1 MIRGITL
8 FICTE
13 CKKVFWAPDV
23 EYDAMVY
30 SVPMPCERCGSIR
43 TMPMKLDPF
52 HSDKLN
58 PNKPLEKQL
67 CYYSIYESIW
77 KRIGRPDI
85 DGTPDEQYRTGMM
98 FLNGEAWSMRNSE
111 VAFYWFMKAAKRG
124 HAQAQYQVGAMLDRM
139 RYRYKYDKY
148 LEEPPFC
155 CTSYAE
161 GTVYQWISK
170 AVGQGLPEAMCYLGN
185 MYRIGNSVEKNFEKT
200 FEWHQKAIVSGC
212 VESEYALGC
221 MYEQGEGVQPDLHEA
236 VRWYKEAAK
245 HGYVKAQLHLGRLY
259 ESTGKERD
267 YQEAFVFYQQ
277 AAQQKP
283 AEAWQRL
290 ASLYEAGK
298 GMEQD
303 FLKAWECYL
312 NAWKAGSE
320 KAYKEAK
327 RLLDDGLAHPEV
339 SALKEWYRKCIA
351 QGHREMWYDLGKL
364 YEEGKEGERNLEEA
378 FQCYGIA
385 ARTAHV
391 AEAQYALGC
400 MYEQGEGTQ
409 PDLQKAVRW
418 YEEAAKQGHVK
429 AQAACRRL
437 KE

>member
-1 MIRGITL
+1 
-8 FICTE
+8 
-13 CKKVFWAPDV
+13 
-23 EYDAMVY
+23 
-30 SVPMPCERCGSIR
+30 
-43 TMPMKLDPF
+43 
-52 HSDKLN
+52 
-58 PNKPLEKQL
+58 
-67 CYYSIYESIW
+67 
-77 KRIGRPDI
+77 
-85 DGTPDEQYRTGMM
+85 
-98 FLNGEAWSMRNSE
+98 MRNSE

-185 MYRIGNSVEKNFEKT
+185 MYRIGNSVEKDFEKA

-221 MYEQGEGVQPDLHEA
+221 MYEQGEGTQPDLSEA

-245 HGYVKAQLHLGRLY
+245 HGYVKAQLHLGRVY

-327 RLLDDGLAHPEV
+327 RLLDEGLAYPEV